1 MLSGTTT
8 SFLTDHNVPE
18 SVPKLLIDR
27 GHDVV
32 RVREIMPVDA
42 KDPVVAE
49 AAMRAGRTLVT
60 WDKDFNHQRF
70 MKPRFNDLSR
80 IGFSCP
86 EPEGASRLQEV
97 LDLIEFTFARTAG
110 RPVKI
115 LVAKD
120 KILIRC

>member
-1 MLSGTTT
+1 MLSGTKI
-8 SFLTDHNVPE
+8 SFLTDQNVPE
-18 SVPKLLIDR
+18 SVPKLLIGR

-32 RVREIMPVDA
+32 RVRDIMSTDA

-49 AAMRAGRTLVT
+49 AAMRARRTLIT

-97 LDLIEFTFARTAG
+97 LDLVEFTFARASG
-110 RPVKI
+110 APVKI
-115 LVAKD
+115 LVGKD